1 MPDSASNVL
10 VKAYTDTMLMRAQQ
24 KDSRTRDWCDIKD
37 GIQGESASF
46 DRTGMVEMAVK
57 PSRFAPTPTS
67 DPDMSRRWAQ
77 LATYQNAI
85 PVDRDDI
92 VAMAYDPMN
101 KFTAQQSAAVGRQW
115 DRLVLNAAIGTAVTG
130 RVGEVG
136 ASLTG
141 ATGTETWP
149 VTDRFSVSH
158 VVTET
163 GTVGLTPTKVRQTK
177 QIMDALQCEN
187 DRVFFIDSY
196 GLYHLLGTVEYASQD
211 YNTLKPLV
219 DGALAVKWMG
229 FEWRMVDQS
238 LMHMGAVYTSVVS
251 AIAMVRGAVGLAI
264 GIDKFVRIGERADRS
279 YAWESY
285 VEIMGGAVRVDGE
298 RIVECQYYAG

>member
-10 VKAYTDTMLMRAQQ
+10 IKAYTDTMLMRAQQ
-24 KDSRTRDWCDIKD
+24 KESRTRDWCEIKD
-37 GIQGESASF
+37 GVRGESISF
-46 DRTGMVEMAVK
+46 DRVGLVEMTAK
-57 PSRFAPTPTS
+57 PSRFPPTPTS
-67 DPDMSRRWAQ
+67 DPNMERRWAQ
-77 LATYQNAI
+77 LATYQNGI
-85 PVDRDDI
+85 PIDRDDI
-92 VAMAYDPMN
+92 QAMAYDPMN
-101 KFTAQQSAAVGRQW
+101 KFTSAQAAAVGRQW
-115 DRLVLNAAIGTAVTG
+115 DRLVLGASLGTAVTG

-158 VVTET
+158 VITET

-177 QIMDALQCEN
+177 QMMDALQCEN

-219 DGALAVKWMG
+219 DGALAVRWMG

-238 LMHMGAVYTSVVS
+238 LMKMGAVYTSVLS
-251 AIAMVRGAVGLAI
+251 AVAMVRGAVGL
-264 GIDKFVRIGERADRS
+264 GISLDKFVRISERADRS
-279 YAWESY
+279 YEWESY
-285 VEIMGGAVRVDGE
+285 VEMGGGAVRIDGE